1 LRAKGAA
8 DADLASRAELDWV
21 ILRPGRLSDE
31 PGTGLVHLGRH
42 TGRGTVPRDDV
53 AAVLLAL
60 LDTSA
65 SRLAL
70 ELVTGDTPVDAAVR
84 AVASV

>member
-1 LRAKGAA
+1 
-8 DADLASRAELDWV
+8 
-21 ILRPGRLSDE
+21 
-31 PGTGLVHLGRH
+31 
-42 TGRGTVPRDDV
+42 VPRDDV

-65 SRLAL
+65 SRLTL